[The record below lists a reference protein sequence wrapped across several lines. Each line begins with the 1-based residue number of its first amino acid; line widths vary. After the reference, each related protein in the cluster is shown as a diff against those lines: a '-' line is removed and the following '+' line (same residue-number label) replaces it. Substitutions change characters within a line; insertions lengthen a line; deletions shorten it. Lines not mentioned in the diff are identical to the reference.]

1 VPRFDVAVVGAG
13 SAGCALASRL
23 AARSDLRIALIEAGP
38 DYGPRRRGSWPR
50 ALTDA
55 HHSPDTHDWGF
66 DHPRA
71 RVVGGCS
78 AHNECAL
85 VRALP
90 GDYDRWGIP
99 GWSDA
104 DLSPLVDELLRVL
117 PANVPG
123 DDELVVWQRA
133 FLDAA
138 IVAGAPRRTGSIGPS
153 GATGAGPFTQNI
165 KDGIRWNA
173 AFAFLDPVRSR
184 VTVISDFV
192 VDRFVFDGD
201 RAEAV
206 IGHGS
211 AGTRE
216 IRADRFVLCAGVYGS
231 PTILL
236 RSGIG
241 PPKHLRQLRI
251 PVRVALRGLGGN
263 LHDHPGTG
271 LEYELTARARRAMKQ
286 DLAAGRFFEA
296 QVMLH
301 TPSDLH
307 IVPYQ
312 TQSHGEWSCGILA
325 FCLNPRSRGRVR
337 LASPDPGEA
346 PVIDLSLLGDS
357 TTHDVHALV
366 EGVRL
371 IHDLT
376 RQKPLTDVTKRGP
389 RRFTAKARLVRFV
402 RENITEYAHP
412 VGTCRM
418 GPSPDGDDVVDGG
431 GRVHGLT
438 NVYVADASIVRAIPR
453 ANINLTCFVIGSRV
467 ADLLVHSGR

>member
-1 VPRFDVAVVGAG
+1 VSRVDVAVVGAG
-13 SAGCALASRL
+13 SAGCALVRRL
-23 AARSDLRIALIEAGP
+23 AASSDLRIALIEAGP
-38 DYGPRRRGSWPR
+38 DYGPRRHGSWPR

-66 DHPRA
+66 DQPQA
-71 RVVGGCS
+71 RVIGGCS

-99 GWSDA
+99 GWNDA
-104 DLSPLVDELLRVL
+104 DLLPLVDKVLRVL
-117 PANVPG
+117 PAHVPR
-123 DDELVVWQRA
+123 DDQLVVWQRA

-138 IVAGAPRRTGSIGPS
+138 IVAGAPRRNGSIKPS
-153 GATGAGPFTQNI
+153 SATGVGPFTQNI
-165 KDGIRWNA
+165 KEGIRWNA

-184 VTVISDFV
+184 VTVISDFL
-192 VDRFVFDGD
+192 VDRFLLDGY

-216 IRADRFVLCAGVYGS
+216 IRADRFVLCGGVYGS

-241 PPKHLRQLRI
+241 PANHLRQLRI
-251 PVRVALRGLGGN
+251 PVRVALPGVGAN
-263 LHDHPGTG
+263 LHDHPGVG
-271 LEYELTARARRAMKQ
+271 LEYELTAHARRAMKQ

-296 QVMLH
+296 QVVLQ

-307 IVPYQ
+307 IVPYE
-312 TQSHGEWSCGILA
+312 TQSDGEWSYGILA
-325 FCLNPRSRGRVR
+325 FYLNPRSRGRVQ

-346 PVIDLSLLGDS
+346 PVIDLGLLGDS
-357 TTHDVHALV
+357 TKRDMHALV
-366 EGVRL
+366 EGLRL

-376 RQKPLTDVTKRGP
+376 RQKPLADIIKRGP
-389 RRFTAKARLVRFV
+389 RRFSAKARLMRLIRDNV
-402 RENITEYAHP
+402 TDYAHP

-418 GPSPDGDDVVDGG
+418 GPAPDANDVVDRD
-431 GRVHGLT
+431 GRVHGLV
-438 NVYVADASIVRAIPR
+438 NVHVADASIVPVIPR
-453 ANINLTCFVIGSRV
+453 ANVNLTCFVIGSRI
-467 ADLLVHSGR
+467 ADFFVHSGQ